1 MNISDERIGS
11 LAKKIAAALT
21 RDGVAPAGERDRMA
35 QVASQAMM
43 KYVQTEQ
50 QLDTRVRA
58 KITSQKRHIV
68 EGSGEWDIL
77 YNKYYEEELN
87 KLR

>member
-1 MNISDERIGS
+1 MNISDERIGA
-11 LAKKIAAALT
+11 LAKKIAATLA
-21 RDGVAPAGERDRMA
+21 RDGVVPAGERDRVA

-43 KYVQTEQ
+43 QYVQTEQ
-50 QLDTRVRA
+50 QLDARVRA
-58 KITSQKRHIV
+58 KISGQKRHIV

-77 YNKYYEEELN
+77 YNKYYEEALN